1 MDFRS
6 FMRKVSSTRDHRL
19 LAETMFDYLSKLLQV
34 EAMVIFDDP
43 SVNQSLSVRFSSG
56 EPASLIDFPSA
67 FWQWARQFDTS
78 ESLIPLAI
86 NTCSWDYTTLLGSN
100 SYIMMLDNFPMLRTY
115 ILIQGVKVG
124 STDDVYEKTHDVMQL
139 VAARWQCIRAEKQAA
154 LEIKN
159 RDIREAQYIDEINQ
173 REQFIDN
180 MKLVQEVALEISN
193 PSSLNDLYRMA
204 VEALRDR
211 LGFDRSTFMLLDM
224 KKRCFNGTYGT
235 DEHGNTVSEFHTQYD
250 LHQLGEDYVTA
261 LSSRDTNL
269 VVLNETPLYT
279 AGQVVGQGWNVMLI
293 LRDGHEPF
301 GWLAL
306 DNFIHRKPITSYQKQ
321 MLQSFG
327 SLLSQI
333 YIRKR
338 QEQNVRM
345 LHSSMVELSRCVTV
359 SDVCKSA
366 VSFAIKHLGVDRM
379 AVFLTDEHCT
389 YMQGTWGTDIQGN
402 VVDESYFFGETQD
415 YALINLARS
424 MPNEVA
430 FEESVPI
437 YHDCNIVGF
446 GWGAM
451 TLLTSNTKV
460 PIAFIAVDN
469 LLTRSPL
476 TSQLREV
483 LRMFASSLAEV
494 LQRTQAQE
502 AISEL
507 NENLEKEVRKR
518 TQELEEANRQLDI
531 LSKLDPLTRLGNRRM
546 LEHVMES
553 ICLREDDKA
562 LSLGLIL
569 IDIDH
574 FGLFNNHYGH
584 LEGDIAL
591 MRIGH
596 ILDHHSTGKE
606 EVFCR
611 IGGEE
616 FVLLMIGSDEKSV
629 YQRAECI
636 RDCIEKEKIRHKVN
650 PSGEVLTVSIGVSV
664 DTVKGRDLHFDKLY
678 QQADVALYQAKER
691 GRNCVCLFSANEENV
706 AETCALS
713 K

>member
-1 MDFRS
+1 MNFRS
-6 FMRKVSSTRDHRL
+6 FMRKVSATRDHRL
-19 LAETMFDYLSKLLQV
+19 LAETMFEYLAELMEV
-34 EAMVIFDDP
+34 DAMAIFDDP
-43 SVNQSLSVRFSSG
+43 CVNTSLSLRFWS
-56 EPASLIDFPSA
+56 EQPAPLVDFPSS
-67 FWQWARQFDTS
+67 FWQWTRQFDTS

-86 NTCSWDYTTLLGSN
+86 NTCNWDHRDLLGGN

-115 ILIQGVKVG
+115 ILIQGVKAG
-124 STDDVYEKTHDVMQL
+124 SADHIYEKTHDAMQL
-139 VAARWQCIRAEKQAA
+139 IAARWQCIRAEKQAS

-159 RDIREAQYIDEINQ
+159 RDIREAQYIDEINH
-173 REQFIDN
+173 RERFIDN

-193 PSSLNDLYRMA
+193 PSTLNDLYRKA

-235 DEHGNTVSEFHTQYD
+235 DEHGNTISEFHTQYD
-250 LHQLGEDYVTA
+250 LHQLGEEFVTA

-269 VVLNETPLYT
+269 VISNETPLYT
-279 AGQVVGQGWNVMLI
+279 AGKVVGQGWNLMLI

-345 LHSSMVELSRCVTV
+345 LHSSMVELSRCTTV

-366 VSFAIKHLGVDRM
+366 VSFAIQHLGVDRM
-379 AVFLTDEHCT
+379 AVFLTDENCT

-415 YALINLARS
+415 FALINLARS

-430 FEESVPI
+430 FEDSVPI

-451 TLLTSNTKV
+451 TLLTSNTNG

-483 LRMFASSLAEV
+483 IRMFASSLAEV

-502 AISEL
+502 AIREL

-518 TQELEEANRQLDI
+518 TQELEEANRQLEV

-553 ICLREDDKA
+553 ICHSEEKKA
-562 LSLGLIL
+562 LAFGLIL

-596 ILDHHSTGKE
+596 ILEHHSNGKE

-616 FVLLMIGSDEKSV
+616 FVMLMAGSEASGV
-629 YQRAECI
+629 LQRAECI
-636 RDCIEKEKIRHKVN
+636 RQCIEQEQIKHQVN
-650 PSGEVLTVSIGVSV
+650 PNGDRLTVSIGVAV
-664 DTVKGRDLHFDKLY
+664 DQVQARNLHFDKLY
-678 QQADVALYQAKER
+678 QQADVALYRAKAE
-691 GRNCVCLFSANEENV
+691 GRNRVCSYES
-706 AETCALS
+706 LS
-713 K
+713 VEAI

>member
-1 MDFRS
+1 
-6 FMRKVSSTRDHRL
+6 MRKVSATRDHRL
-19 LAETMFDYLSKLLQV
+19 LAETMFEYLAELMEV
-34 EAMVIFDDP
+34 DAMAIFDDP
-43 SVNQSLSVRFSSG
+43 CVNTSLSLRFWSG
-56 EPASLIDFPSA
+56 QPAPLVDFPSS

-86 NTCSWDYTTLLGSN
+86 NTCNWDHRDLLGGN

-115 ILIQGVKVG
+115 ILIQGVKAG
-124 STDDVYEKTHDVMQL
+124 SADHIYEKTHDAMQL
-139 VAARWQCIRAEKQAA
+139 IAARWQCIRAEKQAS

-159 RDIREAQYIDEINQ
+159 RDIREAQYIDEINH
-173 REQFIDN
+173 RERFIDN

-193 PSSLNDLYRMA
+193 PSTLNDLYRKA

-250 LHQLGEDYVTA
+250 LHQLGEEFVTA

-269 VVLNETPLYT
+269 VISNETPLYT
-279 AGQVVGQGWNVMLI
+279 AGKVVGQGWNLMLI

-345 LHSSMVELSRCVTV
+345 LHSSMVELSRCTTV

-366 VSFAIKHLGVDRM
+366 VSFAIQHLGVDRM
-379 AVFLTDEHCT
+379 AVFLTDENCT

-415 YALINLARS
+415 FALINLARS

-430 FEESVPI
+430 FEDSVPI

-451 TLLTSNTKV
+451 TLLTSNTNG

-483 LRMFASSLAEV
+483 IRMFASSLAEV

-502 AISEL
+502 AIREL

-518 TQELEEANRQLDI
+518 TQELEEANRQLEV

-553 ICLREDDKA
+553 ICHSEEVKA
-562 LSLGLIL
+562 LAFGLIL

-596 ILDHHSTGKE
+596 ILEHHSNGKE

-616 FVLLMIGSDEKSV
+616 FVMLMVGSEASGV
-629 YQRAECI
+629 LQRAECI
-636 RDCIEKEKIRHKVN
+636 RQCIEQEQIKHQVN
-650 PSGEVLTVSIGVSV
+650 PNGDRLTVSIGVAV
-664 DTVKGRDLHFDKLY
+664 DQVQARDLHFDKLY
-678 QQADVALYQAKER
+678 QQADVALYRAKAE
-691 GRNCVCLFSANEENV
+691 GRNQVCSYQS
-706 AETCALS
+706 LS
-713 K
+713 VEAI

>member
-1 MDFRS
+1 
-6 FMRKVSSTRDHRL
+6 MRKVSATRDHRL
-19 LAETMFDYLSKLLQV
+19 LAETMFEYLAELMEV
-34 EAMVIFDDP
+34 DAMAIFDDP
-43 SVNQSLSVRFSSG
+43 CVNTSLSLRFWSG
-56 EPASLIDFPSA
+56 QPAPLVDFPSS

-86 NTCSWDYTTLLGSN
+86 NTCNWDHRDLLGGN

-115 ILIQGVKVG
+115 ILIQGVKAG
-124 STDDVYEKTHDVMQL
+124 SADHIYEKTHDAMQL
-139 VAARWQCIRAEKQAA
+139 IAARWQCIRAEKQAS

-159 RDIREAQYIDEINQ
+159 RDIREAQYIDEINH
-173 REQFIDN
+173 RERFIDN

-193 PSSLNDLYRMA
+193 PSTLNDLYRKA

-250 LHQLGEDYVTA
+250 LHQLGEEFVTA

-269 VVLNETPLYT
+269 VISNETPLYT
-279 AGQVVGQGWNVMLI
+279 AGKVVGQGWNLMLI

-345 LHSSMVELSRCVTV
+345 LHSSMVELSRCTTV

-366 VSFAIKHLGVDRM
+366 VSFAIQHLGVDRM
-379 AVFLTDEHCT
+379 AVFLTDENCT

-415 YALINLARS
+415 FALINLARS

-430 FEESVPI
+430 FEDSVPI

-451 TLLTSNTKV
+451 TLLTSNTNG

-483 LRMFASSLAEV
+483 IRMFASSLAEV

-502 AISEL
+502 AIREL

-518 TQELEEANRQLDI
+518 TQELEEANRQLEV

-553 ICLREDDKA
+553 ICHSKEEKA
-562 LSLGLIL
+562 LAFGLIL

-596 ILDHHSTGKE
+596 ILEHHSNGKE

-616 FVLLMIGSDEKSV
+616 FVMLMVGSEASGV
-629 YQRAECI
+629 LQRAECI
-636 RDCIEKEKIRHKVN
+636 RQCIEQEQIKHQVN
-650 PSGEVLTVSIGVSV
+650 PNGDRLTVSIGVAV
-664 DTVKGRDLHFDKLY
+664 DQVQARDLHFDKLY
-678 QQADVALYQAKER
+678 QQADVALYRAKAE
-691 GRNCVCLFSANEENV
+691 GRNRVCSYQS
-706 AETCALS
+706 LS
-713 K
+713 VEAI

>member
-1 MDFRS
+1 
-6 FMRKVSSTRDHRL
+6 MRKVSSTRDHRL
-19 LAETMFDYLSKLLQV
+19 LAETLFEYLSNLLQI
-34 EAMVIFDDP
+34 EAMAIFDDP
-43 SVNQSLSVRFSSG
+43 SVNTSLSVRFSYG
-56 EPASLIDFPSA
+56 KPASLIDFPAS
-67 FWQWARQFDTS
+67 FWQWAKQFDTS

-86 NTCSWDYTTLLGSN
+86 NTCQWDYSPILGSN
-100 SYIMMLDNFPMLRTY
+100 SYIMMLDNYPMLRTY
-115 ILIQGVKVG
+115 LVIQGVKSG
-124 STDDVYEKTHDVMQL
+124 SANDIYETTHDVMQFT
-139 VAARWQCIRAEKQAA
+139 AARWQCIRAEQQAA
-154 LEIKN
+154 LEIKH

-193 PSSLNDLYRMA
+193 PGSLNDLYRMA
-204 VEALRDR
+204 VEVLRDR

-235 DEHGNTVSEFHTQYD
+235 DEFGNTVSEFHTQYD
-250 LHQLGEDYVTA
+250 LHQLGETYMTA

-269 VVLNETPLYT
+269 VVLEETPLYT

-345 LHSSMVELSRCVTV
+345 LHSSMVELSRCTTV

-366 VSFAIKHLGVDRM
+366 VSFAITHLGVDRM
-379 AVFLTDEHCT
+379 AVFLTDEHCS

-446 GWGAM
+446 GWAAM
-451 TLLTSNTKV
+451 TLLINNTHA
-460 PIAFIAVDN
+460 PIGFIAVDN

-483 LRMFASSLAEV
+483 LRMFASSLVEV
-494 LQRTQAQE
+494 LQRIQAQE
-502 AISEL
+502 AIREL

-518 TQELEEANRQLDI
+518 TQELQEANRKLDV

-546 LEHVMES
+546 LEHVMKS
-553 ICLREDDKA
+553 ICLREDESV
-562 LSLGLIL
+562 LSMGLIL

-596 ILDHHSTGKE
+596 ILEHHSRGEE

-616 FVLLMIGSDEKSV
+616 FVLLMIGSDESAV
-629 YQRAECI
+629 HQRAECI
-636 RDCIEKEKIRHKVN
+636 RSCIESERIHHQLN

-664 DTVKGRDLHFDKLY
+664 DRVRGRDLHFDKLY
-678 QQADVALYQAKER
+678 QQADSALYQAKEQ
-691 GRNCVCLFSANEENV
+691 GRNRVVLFSSLKPV
-706 AETCALS
+706 S
-713 K
+713 KDACEISQ

>member
-1 MDFRS
+1 MNFRS
-6 FMRKVSSTRDHRL
+6 FMRKVSATRDHRL
-19 LAETMFDYLSKLLQV
+19 LAETMFEYLAELMEV
-34 EAMVIFDDP
+34 DAMAIFDDP
-43 SVNQSLSVRFSSG
+43 CVNTSLSLRFWSG
-56 EPASLIDFPSA
+56 QPAPLVDFPSS

-86 NTCSWDYTTLLGSN
+86 NTCNWDHRDLLGGN

-115 ILIQGVKVG
+115 ILIQGVKAG
-124 STDDVYEKTHDVMQL
+124 SADHIYEKTHDAMQL
-139 VAARWQCIRAEKQAA
+139 IAARWQCIRAEKQAS

-159 RDIREAQYIDEINQ
+159 RDIREAQYIDEINH
-173 REQFIDN
+173 RERFIDN

-193 PSSLNDLYRMA
+193 PSTLNDLYRKA

-250 LHQLGEDYVTA
+250 LHQLGEEFVTA

-269 VVLNETPLYT
+269 VISNETPLYT
-279 AGQVVGQGWNVMLI
+279 AGKVVGQGWNLMLI

-345 LHSSMVELSRCVTV
+345 LHSSMVELSRCTTV

-366 VSFAIKHLGVDRM
+366 VSFAIQHLGVDRM
-379 AVFLTDEHCT
+379 AVFLTDENCT

-415 YALINLARS
+415 FALINLARS

-430 FEESVPI
+430 FEDSVPI

-451 TLLTSNTKV
+451 TLLTSNTNG

-483 LRMFASSLAEV
+483 IRMFASSLAEV

-502 AISEL
+502 AIREL

-518 TQELEEANRQLDI
+518 TQELEEANRQLEV

-553 ICLREDDKA
+553 ICHSKEEKA
-562 LSLGLIL
+562 LAFGLIL

-596 ILDHHSTGKE
+596 ILEHHSNGKE

-616 FVLLMIGSDEKSV
+616 FVMLMVGSEASGV
-629 YQRAECI
+629 LQRAECI
-636 RDCIEKEKIRHKVN
+636 RQCIEQEQIKHQVN
-650 PSGEVLTVSIGVSV
+650 PNGDRLTVSIGVAV
-664 DTVKGRDLHFDKLY
+664 DQVQARDLHFDKLY
-678 QQADVALYQAKER
+678 QQADVALYRAKAE
-691 GRNCVCLFSANEENV
+691 GRNRVCSYQS
-706 AETCALS
+706 LS
-713 K
+713 VEAI

>member
-1 MDFRS
+1 MNFRS
-6 FMRKVSSTRDHRL
+6 FMRKVSATRDHRL
-19 LAETMFDYLSKLLQV
+19 LAETMFEYLAELMEV
-34 EAMVIFDDP
+34 DAMAIFDDP
-43 SVNQSLSVRFSSG
+43 CVNTSLSLRFWSG
-56 EPASLIDFPSA
+56 QPAPLVDFPSS

-86 NTCSWDYTTLLGSN
+86 NTCNWDHRDLLGGN

-115 ILIQGVKVG
+115 ILIQGVKAG
-124 STDDVYEKTHDVMQL
+124 SADHIYEKTHDAMQL
-139 VAARWQCIRAEKQAA
+139 IAARWQCIRAEKQAS

-159 RDIREAQYIDEINQ
+159 RDIREAQYIDEINH
-173 REQFIDN
+173 RERFIDN

-193 PSSLNDLYRMA
+193 PSTLNDLYRKA

-235 DEHGNTVSEFHTQYD
+235 DEHGNTISEFHTQYD
-250 LHQLGEDYVTA
+250 LHQLGEEFVTA

-269 VVLNETPLYT
+269 VISNETPLYT
-279 AGQVVGQGWNVMLI
+279 AGKVVGQGWNLMLI

-345 LHSSMVELSRCVTV
+345 LHSSMVELSRCATV

-366 VSFAIKHLGVDRM
+366 VSFAIQHLGVDRM
-379 AVFLTDEHCT
+379 AVFLTDENCT

-415 YALINLARS
+415 FALINLARS

-430 FEESVPI
+430 FEDSVPI

-451 TLLTSNTKV
+451 TLLTSNTNG

-483 LRMFASSLAEV
+483 IRMFASSLAEV

-502 AISEL
+502 AIREL

-518 TQELEEANRQLDI
+518 TQELEEANRQLEV

-553 ICLREDDKA
+553 LCHSEEEKA
-562 LSLGLIL
+562 LAFGLIL

-596 ILDHHSTGKE
+596 ILEHHSNGKE

-616 FVLLMIGSDEKSV
+616 FVMLMAGSEASGV
-629 YQRAECI
+629 LQRAECI
-636 RDCIEKEKIRHKVN
+636 RQCIEQEQIKHQVN
-650 PSGEVLTVSIGVSV
+650 PNGDRLTVSIGVAV
-664 DTVKGRDLHFDKLY
+664 DQVQARNLHFDKLY
-678 QQADVALYQAKER
+678 QQADVALYRAKAE
-691 GRNCVCLFSANEENV
+691 GRNRVCSYES
-706 AETCALS
+706 LS
-713 K
+713 VEAI

>member
-1 MDFRS
+1 MNFRS
-6 FMRKVSSTRDHRL
+6 FMRKVSATRDHRL
-19 LAETMFDYLSKLLQV
+19 LAETMFEYLAELMEV
-34 EAMVIFDDP
+34 DAMAIFDDP
-43 SVNQSLSVRFSSG
+43 CVNTSLSLRFWSG
-56 EPASLIDFPSA
+56 QPAPLVDFPSS

-86 NTCSWDYTTLLGSN
+86 NTCNWDHRDLLGGN

-115 ILIQGVKVG
+115 ILIQGVKAG
-124 STDDVYEKTHDVMQL
+124 SADHIYEKTHDAMQL
-139 VAARWQCIRAEKQAA
+139 IAARWQCIRAEKQAS

-159 RDIREAQYIDEINQ
+159 RDIREAQYIDEINH
-173 REQFIDN
+173 RERFIDN

-193 PSSLNDLYRMA
+193 PSTLNDLYRKA

-250 LHQLGEDYVTA
+250 LHQLGEEFVTA

-269 VVLNETPLYT
+269 VISNETPLYT
-279 AGQVVGQGWNVMLI
+279 AGKVVGQGWNLMLI

-345 LHSSMVELSRCVTV
+345 LHSSMVELSRCTTV

-366 VSFAIKHLGVDRM
+366 VSFAIQHLGVDRM
-379 AVFLTDEHCT
+379 AVFLTDENCT

-415 YALINLARS
+415 FALINLARS

-430 FEESVPI
+430 FEDSVPI

-451 TLLTSNTKV
+451 TLLTSNTNG

-483 LRMFASSLAEV
+483 IRMFASSLAEV

-502 AISEL
+502 AIREL

-518 TQELEEANRQLDI
+518 TQELEEANRQLEV

-553 ICLREDDKA
+553 ICHSEEEKA
-562 LSLGLIL
+562 LAFGLIL

-596 ILDHHSTGKE
+596 ILEHHSNGKE

-616 FVLLMIGSDEKSV
+616 FVMLMVGSEASGV
-629 YQRAECI
+629 LQRAECI
-636 RDCIEKEKIRHKVN
+636 RQCIEQEQIKHQVN
-650 PSGEVLTVSIGVSV
+650 PNGDRLTVSIGVAV
-664 DTVKGRDLHFDKLY
+664 DQVQARDLHFDKLY
-678 QQADVALYQAKER
+678 QQADVALYCAKAE
-691 GRNCVCLFSANEENV
+691 GRNRVCSYQS
-706 AETCALS
+706 LS
-713 K
+713 VEAI

>member
-1 MDFRS
+1 
-6 FMRKVSSTRDHRL
+6 MRKVSATRDHRL
-19 LAETMFDYLSKLLQV
+19 LAETMFEYLAELMEV
-34 EAMVIFDDP
+34 DAMAIFDDP
-43 SVNQSLSVRFSSG
+43 CVNTSLSLRFWSG
-56 EPASLIDFPSA
+56 QPAPLVDFPSS

-86 NTCSWDYTTLLGSN
+86 NTCNWDHRDLLGGN

-115 ILIQGVKVG
+115 ILIQGVKAG
-124 STDDVYEKTHDVMQL
+124 SADHIYEKTHDAMQL
-139 VAARWQCIRAEKQAA
+139 IAARWQCIRAEKQAS

-159 RDIREAQYIDEINQ
+159 RDIREAQYIDEINH
-173 REQFIDN
+173 RERFIDN

-193 PSSLNDLYRMA
+193 PSTLNDLYRKA

-250 LHQLGEDYVTA
+250 LHQLGEEFVTA

-269 VVLNETPLYT
+269 VISNETPLYT
-279 AGQVVGQGWNVMLI
+279 AGKVVGQGWNLMLI

-345 LHSSMVELSRCVTV
+345 LHSSMVELSRCTTV

-366 VSFAIKHLGVDRM
+366 VSFAIQHLGVDRM
-379 AVFLTDEHCT
+379 AVFLTDENCT

-415 YALINLARS
+415 FALINLARS

-430 FEESVPI
+430 FEDSVPI

-451 TLLTSNTKV
+451 TLLTSNTNG

-483 LRMFASSLAEV
+483 IRMFASSLAEV

-502 AISEL
+502 AIREL

-518 TQELEEANRQLDI
+518 TQELEEANRQLEV

-553 ICLREDDKA
+553 ICHSEEEKA
-562 LSLGLIL
+562 LVFGLIL

-596 ILDHHSTGKE
+596 ILEHHSNGKE

-616 FVLLMIGSDEKSV
+616 FVMLMVGSEASGV
-629 YQRAECI
+629 LQRAECI
-636 RDCIEKEKIRHKVN
+636 RQCIEQEQIKHQVN
-650 PSGEVLTVSIGVSV
+650 PNGDRLTVSIGVAV
-664 DTVKGRDLHFDKLY
+664 DQVQARDLHFDKLY
-678 QQADVALYQAKER
+678 QQADVALYRAKAE
-691 GRNCVCLFSANEENV
+691 GRNRVCSYQS
-706 AETCALS
+706 LS
-713 K
+713 VEAI